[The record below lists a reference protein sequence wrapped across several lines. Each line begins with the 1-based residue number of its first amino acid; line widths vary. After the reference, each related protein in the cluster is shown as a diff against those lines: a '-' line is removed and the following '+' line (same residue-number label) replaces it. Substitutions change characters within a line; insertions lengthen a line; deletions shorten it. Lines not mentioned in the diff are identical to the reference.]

1 MSKIIGSA
9 LVLAISAMLQAPATA
24 ASFDCSHAQS
34 PREQAVCGDPK
45 LSALDTKL
53 GQVYDEHRALLSPEG
68 ARLLRH
74 SQRSWLRFTDM
85 VCNIAKDSQGVE
97 FYNQAVCLSR
107 QYDERLSQLAKVGQ
121 IIGPF
126 RFNRIDLYAAK
137 PADHGDDSGGYAG
150 YGTQHVAYP
159 QIDNPSSKAA
169 FAWNKE
175 MEQVLSS
182 GKDFDAGENTV
193 LDYELGYATERF
205 ISLRW
210 NDGTYEHGTPHG
222 YGGSHTQNEM
232 LTPNLRPATSTDFF
246 GQGDQWIKPLQGM
259 FWDAMKADG
268 YSLPENAGD
277 KFSDSVKAGIDKHLI
292 SPDEWLFKSDGLE
305 TAFSSYEG
313 GCYACNP
320 GTPVVPWD
328 KLKPLLAKDAVVP

>member
-1 MSKIIGSA
+1 M
-9 LVLAISAMLQAPATA
+9 VLAISAMFHCPATA

-45 LSALDTKL
+45 LSGLDSKL
-53 GQVYDEHRALLSPEG
+53 GQVYEEHRALLSPEG
-68 ARLLRH
+68 ARLLRQ
-74 SQRSWLRFTDM
+74 SQRSWPRFTDM
-85 VCNIAKDSQGVE
+85 VCTINKDAQRGG
-97 FYNQAVCLSR
+97 FYNQTICLSR

-121 IIGPF
+121 KIGPF
-126 RFNRIDLYAAK
+126 QFNRIDLYAAK
-137 PADHGDDSGGYAG
+137 PAEDGDTSGYSAG

-159 QIDNPSSKAA
+159 QIDNPKSAAA

-182 GKDFDAGENTV
+182 GKDFDPGADTE
-193 LDYELGYATERF
+193 LDYELGYANERL

-210 NDGTYEHGTPHG
+210 NDGTYEHGTAHG
-222 YGGSHTQNEM
+222 WGGSHTENEI
-232 LTPNLRPATSTDFF
+232 LTPSLRPATSADFF
-246 GQGDQWIKPLQGM
+246 RQGDEWIKPLQSM
-259 FWDAMKADG
+259 FWEAMKADG
-268 YSLPENAGD
+268 YSLPENLGD
-277 KFSDSVKAGIDKHLI
+277 KFKDSVKADIDKHLI

-305 TAFSSYEG
+305 TAFSAYEG